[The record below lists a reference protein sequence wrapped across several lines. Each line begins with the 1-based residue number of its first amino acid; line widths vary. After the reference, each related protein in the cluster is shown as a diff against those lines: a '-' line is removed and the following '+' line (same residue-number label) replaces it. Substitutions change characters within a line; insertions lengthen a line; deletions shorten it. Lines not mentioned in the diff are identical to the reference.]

1 MNKKTVLILTFSAM
15 FVLILLTAG
24 LAGNSGAQDARP
36 QTGNLK
42 RNARLVVKP
51 QLIRIERPVLTVDN
65 KPDVDLR
72 PEISALGIPVRPN
85 QGARGTCSV
94 FAMTFL
100 LDFMYARHYGFK
112 NADFSEEYLNYV
124 SNLAIGQQADGGFFD
139 QLDKGYQKY
148 GIVNESLVPYKSLFD
163 PNLKV
168 SDAVLKSG
176 SAVAPRLKQHFIK
189 AWDVNTGLQA
199 SQLLAILFQLK
210 QGRPVAAGLRWPKEG
225 KFATEKILG
234 VTLMKTP
241 PPGDVFDGH
250 SIDFVGY
257 KASKAFPG
265 EGYLIFR
272 NSWGTGFGDNGYGYM
287 SFDYATKYVNDLIE
301 YTKP

>member
-1 MNKKTVLILTFSAM
+1 MYKSTLSIALS
-15 FVLILLTAG
+15 LGLLSVS
-24 LAGNSGAQDARP
+24 LAGSLATPFAAP
-36 QTGNLK
+36 QTARVQ
-42 RNARLVVKP
+42 RNPRLVVKP
-51 QLIRIERPVLTVDN
+51 QVIRIERPVITIDN
-65 KPDVDLR
+65 KPDIDLR
-72 PEISALGIPVRPN
+72 PEIAALGIAVRPN
-85 QGARGTCSV
+85 QGNRGTCSV

-100 LDFMYARHYGFK
+100 LDFMYAKHYGIK

-124 SNLAIGQQADGGFFD
+124 SNLAIGQKVDGGFFD
-139 QLDKGYQKY
+139 QLDIGYQKY
-148 GIVNESLVPYKSLFD
+148 GMVNESAVPYKSAFD
-163 PNLKV
+163 PNMKLLDTILKT
-168 SDAVLKSG
+168 G
-176 SAVAPRLKQHFIK
+176 STIAPRLKQHFIK
-189 AWDVNTGLQA
+189 TWDVNTGLQA

-241 PPGDVFDGH
+241 PPADVFDGH

-257 KASKAFPG
+257 KVSKSFPG

-287 SFDYATKYVNDLIE
+287 SFDYANKYVNDLIE